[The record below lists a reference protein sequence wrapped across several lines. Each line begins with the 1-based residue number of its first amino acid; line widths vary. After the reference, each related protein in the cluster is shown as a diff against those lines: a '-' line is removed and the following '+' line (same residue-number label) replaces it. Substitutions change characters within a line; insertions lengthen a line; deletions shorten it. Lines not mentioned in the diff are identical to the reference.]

1 MSLTNKENHGTQNK
15 NGASINNNA
24 SVACSFSFYDYG
36 SWAVVTGTTDGIRKA
51 LVFELTSKGLN
62 LGLISWN
69 PSKLE
74 ATSSEL
80 RDRFGATT
88 EVHHI
93 VKTGVAD
100 LMKLSGE
107 EIAAAIARATEGIDV
122 GLLVNNAGLA
132 YPYPRCFH
140 EVDRELM
147 ESMLRVNVNAALWA
161 TKGVIDGTLKRKR
174 GAILN
179 SGSGS
184 SVCIPSFP
192 LLTLYASTKA
202 FMAMFSRSI
211 DLEYKEAGIDIQ
223 CQVPPFIA
231 TKMIMLRR
239 RLMLVPS
246 PEMFSRASVRWIGYE
261 RQCNPYW
268 LHAVQGFVI
277 RATDAF
283 TIWYGQRYLKWM
295 RQEGLEHDGLL

>member
-1 MSLTNKENHGTQNK
+1 MAARHFLRNPKDLQ
-15 NGASINNNA
+15 
-24 SVACSFSFYDYG
+24 DYG

-51 LVFELTSKGLN
+51 LVFELASKGLN
-62 LGLISWN
+62 LGLIGWN

-88 EVHHI
+88 EV
-93 VKTGVAD
+93 KTGVAD
-100 LMKLSGE
+100 LTKLSGE
-107 EIAAAIARATEGIDV
+107 EIAAAIAGATEGIDV
-122 GLLVNNAGLA
+122 RLLVNDAGLA
-132 YPYPRCFH
+132 YPYPSCFH

-161 TKGVIDGTLKRKR
+161 TKGVIDGMLKRKR

-202 FMAMFSRSI
+202 YIRIVAI
-211 DLEYKEAGIDIQ
+211 YKFDR
-223 CQVPPFIA
+223 VNNVMDY
-231 TKMIMLRR
+231 K
-239 RLMLVPS
+239 
-246 PEMFSRASVRWIGYE
+246 
-261 RQCNPYW
+261 
-268 LHAVQGFVI
+268 
-277 RATDAF
+277 
-283 TIWYGQRYLKWM
+283 
-295 RQEGLEHDGLL
+295 

>member
-1 MSLTNKENHGTQNK
+1 MLHLALQEPARLRPMAARHFLRNLKDLQ
-15 NGASINNNA
+15 
-24 SVACSFSFYDYG
+24 DYG

-51 LVFELTSKGLN
+51 LVFELASKGLN

-88 EVHHI
+88 E
-93 VKTGVAD
+93 TGVAD
-100 LMKLSGE
+100 LTKLSEE
-107 EIAAAIARATEGIDV
+107 EIAAAIAGATEGIDV
-122 GLLVNNAGLA
+122 GLLINNAGSA

-147 ESMLRVNVNAALWA
+147 ESMLRVNVNAAVWA
-161 TKGVIDGTLKRKR
+161 TKGVIDGMLKRKR

-192 LLTLYASTKA
+192 LLTTYASTKA
-202 FMAMFSRSI
+202 YVSI
-211 DLEYKEAGIDIQ
+211 FLQ
-223 CQVPPFIA
+223 FC
-231 TKMIMLRR
+231 
-239 RLMLVPS
+239 
-246 PEMFSRASVRWIGYE
+246 
-261 RQCNPYW
+261 
-268 LHAVQGFVI
+268 
-277 RATDAF
+277 AF
-283 TIWYGQRYLKWM
+283 FFR
-295 RQEGLEHDGLL
+295 